1 MAQNVIFRIYST
13 ASGTARMTV
22 DVKNTSSGDVNAATL
37 WYGTT
42 VLTDGDDNDIS
53 FPWDAQNNRLSS
65 SAPASA
71 VGTVKKNTSASTD
84 TATGDITLSY
94 NRTAGTITLSSD
106 TGLFATP
113 VEYDVSGLEWSV
125 ASANTAYS
133 QLNADGELAYEAVD
147 QHYAPVITGLTNTG
161 AQQLTA
167 AWTAYASSKTAT
179 NPTLTLQYD
188 TDPSFANPQ
197 TKSLSGLSGSTAVA
211 SLTTA
216 TTYYFRIQAVWA
228 SAGVTL
234 YSNVASGTTIT
245 KLGTPSINSLE
256 ATNGSGTAGW
266 NAIAGADGYQWRS
279 ASTEEGLESASASS
293 SGISGET
300 LTFSGQA
307 GKYIQVR
314 AIAPSGQYATENS
327 PWSEAKL
334 VPAETISYNETRIDF
349 MAIPSVNVDWGQI
362 HLDNDVITK
371 KYADEHYASAG
382 RVSVSALPQAT
393 GTGAGNAGIIYLE
406 NANKG
411 LTVSSGKLSV
421 NFATYGTDAA
431 TVTTKAATP
440 KYLADYITNNAT
452 AASAGS
458 GDAGK
463 LVKLDSSGLID
474 SSALPTLKLSETYTA
489 ASQADMLA
497 LSKANAG
504 DMCIRTDENRVYVLG
519 SNAANA
525 YATLANWKEIT
536 LPSGT
541 VTSVNGKTGAV
552 TQAQLGLVTTISATS
567 NNNNTSFP
575 SSKAVIT
582 YVTGL
587 GYQTSS
593 DVSSAISTAIT
604 NLNLGNTYAAKDHT
618 HTVASDISACFN
630 TNNFTTSDNKIVLKA
645 ASSSQLGGVK
655 VTEGNGLTYN
665 TSTGALSMAVATSS
679 APGAVKAGEGLVNT
693 SGTLSVNLLT
703 SSYNVDDMLQAAAPD
718 NKAITPKAVVK
729 YVASRIPS
737 GILTSND
744 YNIIAWTL
752 SCNSDGYIIQDYLGD
767 GTTLTLDLDAVAQ
780 GLGLSNYLNATQ
792 LAAKNYLNNE
802 AVGVAAFGTGNQ
814 YTPGSFV
821 YYGGKIWKA
830 VYGSTFVGSA
840 SGNPGTAGAANYW
853 QAVTLD
859 AVSRYETTITGTGSA
874 ATFNIAHGLGVRD
887 VDVTLI
893 DNATNQRVFA
903 AVTCVDT
910 DTVQIGFG
918 AAPESGKVYRVVVRK

>member
-84 TATGDITLSY
+84 TATGNITLSY

-147 QHYAPVITGLTNTG
+147 QHPIPVINGLTNTG
-161 AQQLTA
+161 AQQITA
-167 AWTAYASSKTAT
+167 AWTAYASTKTNT
-179 NPTLTLQYD
+179 PPTLTLQYD
-188 TDPSFANPQ
+188 TDPSFGNPQ
-197 TKSLSGLSGSTAVA
+197 SKSLSGLSGSTAVA
-211 SLTTA
+211 GLTKA
-216 TTYYFRIQAVWA
+216 TTYYFRIQAAWT
-228 SAGVTL
+228 GVTL
-234 YSNVASGTTIT
+234 YSNVVSGTTIT
-245 KLGTPSINSLE
+245 PLGTPAINSLD
-256 ATNGSGTAGW
+256 AANGSGTAGW
-266 NAIAGADGYQWRS
+266 NAIAGADGYEWRS

-300 LTFSGQA
+300 LTFSGLA
-307 GKYIQVR
+307 GKWIQVR

-327 PWSEAKL
+327 SWSEAKL
-334 VPAETISYNETRIDF
+334 VPAETITYNETRIDF
-349 MAIPSVNVDWGQI
+349 MAIPSVNVDSCQI

-382 RVSVSALPQAT
+382 SVSVSALPKAT
-393 GTGAGNAGIIYLE
+393 GTGASNAGIVYLE
-406 NANKG
+406 NGNKG

-421 NFATYGTDAA
+421 NFASYGTDGT
-431 TVTTKAATP
+431 TVTTKAVTP
-440 KYLADYITNNAT
+440 KYLGDYLTNNAT
-452 AASAGS
+452 ASSAGS

-463 LVKLDSSGLID
+463 LVKLDASGLID

-541 VTSVNGKTGAV
+541 VTSVNGQTGAV
-552 TQAQLGLVTTISATS
+552 TQAQLGLETTLTTTS
-567 NNNNTSFP
+567 DTKFP
-575 SSKAVIT
+575 SSKAVST

-593 DVSSAISTAIT
+593 QVSTAISTAIT
-604 NLNLGNTYAAKDHT
+604 NLNLGNTYAAKGHT
-618 HTVASDISACFN
+618 HSVASDISACFN
-630 TNNFTTSDNKIVLKA
+630 TNNFTTSDNKIVLKP
-645 ASSSQLGGVK
+645 ASASQLGGVK
-655 VTEGNGLTYN
+655 VTVGNGLTYN

-693 SGTLSVNLLT
+693 SGTLSVSLLKST
-703 SSYNVDDMLQAAAPD
+703 DEFLGQASAPD
-718 NKAITPKAVVK
+718 DKAITPKAVAK
-729 YVASRIPS
+729 YVAAQIPS

-744 YNIIAWTL
+744 YSTIAWEL
-752 SCNSDGYIIQDYLGD
+752 SSNSDGYIIQDYLGD
-767 GTTLTLDLDAVAQ
+767 GTSLTLDLDAVAQ
-780 GLGLSNYLNATQ
+780 GLGLSNYLNASQ
-792 LAAKNYLNNE
+792 LAAKNYINNE
-802 AVGVAAFGTGNQ
+802 AVGVPAFGTGNQ
-814 YTPGSFV
+814 YAPGSFV

-830 VYGSTFVGSA
+830 VYNGTFVGSA
-840 SGNPGTAGAANYW
+840 SWNPGTAGAANYW

-874 ATFNIAHGLGVRD
+874 ATFNVAHGLGVRD

-893 DNATNQRVFA
+893 DNSTNQRVFA

-910 DTVQIGFG
+910 GTVQIGFG
-918 AAPESGKVYRVVVRK
+918 AAPESGKVYRVVVRR